1 MARGIA
7 DIYFNP
13 GRGGT
18 SYRTGYVDRPR
29 QIMSDKQRPNYLSTP
44 RFVDGRIIGPDRT
57 RALGSSMSGPD
68 ALSRSGIN
76 SLPSAG
82 STQGISRMQSMGN
95 ALGTMFGR
103 AAADP
108 RNPLNSLQ
116 QAKRRVPPRANITT
130 SQVPANRGS
139 ISSLVDKGVSNMR
152 TNQGSALREPDAM
165 PMVAP
170 TAQTM
175 NANANSDRATMQ
187 GARTVDLDRVSSEV
201 KQGSANL
208 GNQIMGMV
216 SDTYASVMGKMPSS
230 EEVRAI
236 TKKAIDK
243 FKSVDTRLKQS
254 SADITK
260 LAVAAV
266 RSAVSDAQAG
276 TVGESYFENDMPPQQ
291 RKRGGISNLVEQAAS
306 QVGTSQQQ
314 PQAQAR
320 GIGSLERRAMGPGM
334 QSPTQRPPRVFM
346 EDGSEMG
353 SGQGRLPQPVKAVP
367 TTAAGAKADAGMMTG
382 PEGAV
387 PDSMATPLP
396 DAVMDPTDSELNA
409 GMDQELDNRAPA
421 EKTENDFANMTLV
434 ELGLNMMASDKP
446 TVLGMFGDAAQKTL
460 AAKTVREEKAADRKL
475 KQDMAQLE
483 RDFRMGEGDK
493 NRKLEKEKI
502 DNIYEARMAE
512 VRFQSDKLNIDEKLI
527 NARITGLRAES
538 RVADKMLDLKE
549 RELTSKDIRADQSL
563 FQTVWKTTSDL
574 VIAAN
579 KSNYNLNRMEP
590 SKAAE
595 KLTSLVED
603 RLLATVGSSAAGR
616 AFSSPA
622 FKEFIKQESL
632 KKYRKSGSGAD
643 FTFTKERGFQPTKA
657 D

>member
-1 MARGIA
+1 MARARGIA

-18 SYRTGYVDRPR
+18 PYRTGFVDRPQ
-29 QIMSDKQRPNYLSTP
+29 QIMSDRQRPNYLSTP
-44 RFVDGRIIGPDRT
+44 RFVDGRIIGPDQT

-68 ALSRSGIN
+68 ALSRSGIT

-82 STQGISRMQSMGN
+82 STQGVSRMQSMGN
-95 ALGTMFGR
+95 ALGNMFAGAR
-103 AAADP
+103 LDP
-108 RNPLNSLQ
+108 RNPLNALQ
-116 QAKRRVPPRANITT
+116 QSRTKIVP
-130 SQVPANRGS
+130 S
-139 ISSLVDKGVSNMR
+139 I
-152 TNQGSALREPDAM
+152 QFQ
-165 PMVAP
+165 P
-170 TAQTM
+170 TQ
-175 NANANSDRATMQ
+175 NANANRDRATMQ
-187 GARTVDLDRVSSEV
+187 GATNVDTGRVASEI
-201 KQGSANL
+201 KTGSANL

-216 SDTYASVMGKMPSS
+216 SDTYASVMGKMPSAA
-230 EEVRAI
+230 EMQAI
-236 TKKAIDK
+236 TKNAIDK
-243 FKSVDTRLKQS
+243 FKSVDTRLKQT
-254 SADITK
+254 SADVSN

-266 RSAVSDAQAG
+266 RSAVQELAPAG
-276 TVGESYFENDMPPQQ
+276 
-291 RKRGGISNLVEQAAS
+291 
-306 QVGTSQQQ
+306 
-314 PQAQAR
+314 AQAR
-320 GIGSLERRAMGPGM
+320 TTGNTTAGTMGMDPYTTDDNMPNSRGMSQYQVRGMLNKAMPREQSAGGITSLERRAMGPGM

-346 EDGSEMG
+346 EDGGEIG

-367 TTAAGAKADAGMMTG
+367 KTAAGAKADAGMMTG

-632 KKYRKSGSGAD
+632 KKYRKPGSGAD

>member
-18 SYRTGYVDRPR
+18 SYRTGYVDRPQ

-103 AAADP
+103 AAVDP
-108 RNPLNSLQ
+108 RNPLNALQ
-116 QAKRRVPPRANITT
+116 QSRTKIVP
-130 SQVPANRGS
+130 S
-139 ISSLVDKGVSNMR
+139 I
-152 TNQGSALREPDAM
+152 QFQ
-165 PMVAP
+165 P
-170 TAQTM
+170 TQ
-175 NANANSDRATMQ
+175 NANANRDRATMQ
-187 GARTVDLDRVSSEV
+187 GATNVDTGRVASEI
-201 KQGSANL
+201 KTGSANL

-216 SDTYASVMGKMPSS
+216 SDTYASVMGKMPSAA
-230 EEVRAI
+230 EMQAI
-236 TKKAIDK
+236 TKNAIDK
-243 FKSVDTRLKQS
+243 FKSVDTGLRQS

-266 RSAVSDAQAG
+266 RSAVQELAPAG
-276 TVGESYFENDMPPQQ
+276 
-291 RKRGGISNLVEQAAS
+291 
-306 QVGTSQQQ
+306 
-314 PQAQAR
+314 AQAR
-320 GIGSLERRAMGPGM
+320 TTGNTTAGTMGMDPYTTDDNMPNSRGMSQYQVRGMLNKAMPREQSAGGITSLERRAMGPGM

-346 EDGSEMG
+346 EDGGEIG

-367 TTAAGAKADAGMMTG
+367 KTAAGAKADAGMMTG

-632 KKYRKSGSGAD
+632 KKYRKPGSGAD

>member
-1 MARGIA
+1 MARARGIA

-18 SYRTGYVDRPR
+18 PYRTGFVDRPQ
-29 QIMSDKQRPNYLSTP
+29 QIMSDRQRPNYLSTP
-44 RFVDGRIIGPDRT
+44 RFVDGRIIGPDQT

-82 STQGISRMQSMGN
+82 STQGVSRMQSMGN
-95 ALGTMFGR
+95 ALGNMFAGAR
-103 AAADP
+103 LDP
-108 RNPLNSLQ
+108 RNPLNALQ
-116 QAKRRVPPRANITT
+116 QSRTKIVP
-130 SQVPANRGS
+130 S
-139 ISSLVDKGVSNMR
+139 I
-152 TNQGSALREPDAM
+152 QFQ
-165 PMVAP
+165 P
-170 TAQTM
+170 TQ
-175 NANANSDRATMQ
+175 NANANRDRATMQ
-187 GARTVDLDRVSSEV
+187 GATNVDTGWGASEI
-201 KQGSANL
+201 KTGSANL

-216 SDTYASVMGKMPSS
+216 SDTYASVMGKMPSAA
-230 EEVRAI
+230 EMQAI
-236 TKKAIDK
+236 TKNAIDK
-243 FKSVDTRLKQS
+243 FKSVDTRLKQT
-254 SADITK
+254 SADVSN

-266 RSAVSDAQAG
+266 RSAVQELAPAG
-276 TVGESYFENDMPPQQ
+276 
-291 RKRGGISNLVEQAAS
+291 
-306 QVGTSQQQ
+306 
-314 PQAQAR
+314 AQAR
-320 GIGSLERRAMGPGM
+320 TTGNTTAGTMGMDPYTTDDNMPNSRGMSQYQVRGMLNKAMPREQSAGGITSLERRAMGPGM

-346 EDGSEMG
+346 EDGGEIG

-367 TTAAGAKADAGMMTG
+367 KTAAGAKADAGMMTG

-538 RVADKMLDLKE
+538 RVADKMLNLKE

-590 SKAAE
+590 SAAAE

-632 KKYRKSGSGAD
+632 KKYGGKGGPKIMGSYSAD
-643 FTFTKERGFQPTKA
+643 GGLTMNQGG
-657 D
+657 

>member
-1 MARGIA
+1 
-7 DIYFNP
+7 
-13 GRGGT
+13 
-18 SYRTGYVDRPR
+18 
-29 QIMSDKQRPNYLSTP
+29 
-44 RFVDGRIIGPDRT
+44 
-57 RALGSSMSGPD
+57 
-68 ALSRSGIN
+68 
-76 SLPSAG
+76 
-82 STQGISRMQSMGN
+82 MGN
-95 ALGTMFGR
+95 ALGNMFAGAR
-103 AAADP
+103 LDP
-108 RNPLNSLQ
+108 RSPLNSLRQ
-116 QAKRRVPPRANITT
+116 SQRRVPPRANITT

-139 ISSLVDKGVSNMR
+139 ISNLVNQGMANMR
-152 TNQGSALREPDAM
+152 TNQGSALREPDVM
-165 PMVAP
+165 QTVVPSAP
-170 TAQTM
+170 TM
-175 NANANSDRATMQ
+175 NANANRDRATMQ
-187 GARTVDLDRVSSEV
+187 GLTNVDLGRVSSEV

-291 RKRGGISNLVEQAAS
+291 RKRGGISRFVEKAAS
-306 QVGTSQQQ
+306 QVGTNNKQ
-314 PQAQAR
+314 PAQ
-320 GIGSLERRAMGPGM
+320 GIGSLEQMAMGPGM
-334 QSPTQRPPRVFM
+334 QSPTQSPPRVFM
-346 EDGSEMG
+346 EDGSEIG
-353 SGQGRLPQPVKAVP
+353 SGQGGLPTPAVKAIP

-493 NRKLEKEKI
+493 NRKLEQQKI

-512 VRFQSDKLNIDEKLI
+512 VKFQSDKLGIDEKLAD
-527 NARITGLRAES
+527 ARITALRAEQS
-538 RVADKMLDLKE
+538 LSKKMFGLKE

-563 FQTVWKTTSDL
+563 YQTLFKSTADL

-579 KSNYNLNRMEP
+579 KNNYSLNRMEP

-595 KLTSLVED
+595 KLSALVEQ
-603 RLLATVGSSAAGR
+603 RLLATVGSSSARR
-616 AFSSPA
+616 AFNSPA
-622 FKEFIKQESL
+622 FKEFLNNQSL
-632 KKYRKSGSGAD
+632 KKYSGKGGPKIMGSYSAD
-643 FTFTKERGFQPTKA
+643 GGLTMNKA